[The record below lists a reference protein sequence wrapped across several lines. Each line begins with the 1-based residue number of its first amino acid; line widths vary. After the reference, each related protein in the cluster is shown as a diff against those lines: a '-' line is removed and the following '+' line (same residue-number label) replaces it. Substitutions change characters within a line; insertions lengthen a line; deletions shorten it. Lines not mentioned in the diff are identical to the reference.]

1 METKNDIKPCEHLH
15 WSWDSGIAKARLEW
29 MAGSNWSL
37 IWLNCPDLE
46 NLIATGF
53 TQQEVA
59 AQWAKNNN
67 ITVVDVK
74 VNPKGK

>member
-1 METKNDIKPCEHLH
+1 MRPLIFIDNDIRRLADEDADTVKDLLEACDVPEHVIN
-15 WSWDSGIAKARLEW
+15 SMQIIADFNRMSK
-29 MAGSNWSL
+29 
-37 IWLNCPDLE
+37 D
-46 NLIATGF
+46 